1 MSGVSIKDKVVLVSG
16 SNRGIGKSFAIQALE
31 MGAKKVYATAR
42 DESKLAE
49 LVEKYGDKIV
59 PLTLDITNQDQV
71 TAAAAAAGDVEVL
84 INNSGMGGG
93 GPMVGNPNPEGQ
105 RMEMEVNYFGIIR
118 MCDAFAPILKANGGG
133 AIVNILSVAGLSSF
147 AFAPGYSASK
157 AAGRSLTQALRVELA
172 KQGTLVS
179 GVFPGPVDTE
189 MAKSACRWI
198 RPHPIPLRS
207 ASMKRSPR
215 ALKTSTQT
223 HSPCSSLRLYR
234 QTSRPQ
240 KKPTLRAFRTY
251 QQTHN

>member
-1 MSGVSIKDKVVLVSG
+1 MPGVSIKDKVVLVSG

-84 INNSGMGGG
+84 INNSCIGGG
-93 GPMVGNPNPEGQ
+93 GPIVGNPNPKGQ
-105 RMEMEVNYFGIIR
+105 RMEMEVNYFGNIR

-133 AIVNILSVAGLSSF
+133 AIVNILSVSALSSF

-179 GVFPGPVDTE
+179 GVFPGPVDTD
-189 MAKSACRWI
+189 MAKAL
-198 RPHPIPLRS
+198 P
-207 ASMKRSPR
+207 MDKVSPDSV
-215 ALKTSTQT
+215 AIHVYEEIAKGTEDIYPDPFAVQFAAGV
-223 HSPCSSLRLYR
+223 
-234 QTSRPQ
+234 QADF
-240 KKPTLRAFRTY
+240 KAVEKANAVAF
-251 QQTHN
+251 